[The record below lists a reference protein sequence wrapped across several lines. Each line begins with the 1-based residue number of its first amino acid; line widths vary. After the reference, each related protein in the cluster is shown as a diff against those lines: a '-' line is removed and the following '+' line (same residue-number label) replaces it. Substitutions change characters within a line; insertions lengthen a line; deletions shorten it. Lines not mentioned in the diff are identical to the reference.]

1 MIRRRTATALD
12 PWLADGLASEM
23 PALVNFANG
32 LQRERSARQGALIL
46 PDSNGQVE
54 GQITKLK
61 LLKRPSYGRAQLD
74 RRHRGLQALVGA
86 APQQRGGAQHPF
98 HGGRDVAR
106 HVALPAARRPPKG
119 R

>member
-1 MIRRRTATALD
+1 LTPSDQELLQTRRHDKGLETAYPLTQRFRQMIRRRTATALD

-46 PDSNGQVE
+46 PDSNGQIE

-74 RRHRGLQALVGA
+74 RLRQRMLHA
-86 APQQRGGAQHPF
+86 A
-98 HGGRDVAR
+98 
-106 HVALPAARRPPKG
+106 
-119 R
+119 